1 MYNKRVV
8 ELEQDMISLINN
20 SELHI
25 ATVKLVVD
33 KVARMVNDTLQTELK
48 KEEETTD
55 NINQ

>member
-8 ELEQDMISLINN
+8 ELEQNMISLINN

-33 KVARMVNDTLQTELK
+33 KVARMINDTLQTELK

>member
-8 ELEQDMISLINN
+8 ELEQDIISLINN